1 MERAC
6 HRPGKSMWASFHSSE
21 GKRLH
26 RNTEGGHKLTL
37 DMVPQVASSPAG
49 SEKRNRC
56 DIPVISCFLRHF
68 GRFLIAKQIEGLLDT
83 A

>member
-6 HRPGKSMWASFHSSE
+6 HRLGKSMWASFHSSE

-37 DMVPQVASSPAG
+37 DMVPQAASSPAG
-49 SEKRNRC
+49 SEKKGT
-56 DIPVISCFLRHF
+56 DVISGDIMLFKTF
-68 GRFLIAKQIEGLLDT
+68 WEFSNS
-83 A
+83 